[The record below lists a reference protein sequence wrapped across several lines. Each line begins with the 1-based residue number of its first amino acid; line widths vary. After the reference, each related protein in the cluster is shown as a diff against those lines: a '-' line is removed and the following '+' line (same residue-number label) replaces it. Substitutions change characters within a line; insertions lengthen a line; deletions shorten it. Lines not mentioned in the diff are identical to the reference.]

1 MESVSQRTAE
11 ASPPK
16 SPRSSSPKNKP
27 DAEELKK
34 AEETRKKALRSIKNR
49 SKKASLTNY
58 SYHIVIGG
66 FILIC
71 VIALISVFFGGSKK
85 LSLLPVIDDEDI
97 ATLNSNEYGFTVG
110 SNEFFQVT
118 FFLKY

>member
-16 SPRSSSPKNKP
+16 SPRSASPRNKP
-27 DAEELKK
+27 DPEELKK
-34 AEETRKKALRSIKNR
+34 IDEKRKNALRSIKNR
-49 SKKASLTNY
+49 SQKGSLTNY

-66 FILIC
+66 FVLVC

-85 LSLLPVIDDEDI
+85 LSLLPVIDDEDM
-97 ATLNSNEYGFTVG
+97 ATLNSNDYGFTVG
-110 SNEFFQVT
+110 QNEFFQVI
-118 FFLKY
+118 